1 MQRRRSAPVGQ
12 ISDVEIKLL
21 HVFKA
26 VAERGGFAAAA
37 PALGINPSTVSIHM
51 TNLESRLN
59 LRLCQRGRS
68 GFALTEEGQQVYEAS
83 QRLLSS
89 VENFRTEINSFHDTL
104 RGDLNIG
111 ITDNLVTLPRMR
123 VSDSLAAVKSQGS
136 EIHINIHMNSSSE
149 IARGVVDG
157 RFHVGVVPAIH
168 RLSAL
173 EYVPLYAEAVYL
185 YCATNHALFA
195 QDDGTIS
202 TVDIKACD
210 AVQTPELTRTT
221 DAQTL
226 NVRATANGR
235 EGVAFLILT
244 AKFVG
249 YLPEHFAARWVQ
261 TGQMRA
267 IKPGVYCHDIAYA
280 IVTRRGRLH
289 NRVLEQFLRE
299 IRKRQ

>member
-1 MQRRRSAPVGQ
+1 MGQ
-12 ISDVEIKLL
+12 ISDVELKLIR
-21 HVFKA
+21 VFKA
-26 VAERGGFAAAA
+26 VVEHGGFAAAA
-37 PALGINPSTVSIHM
+37 PALGINASTVSIHM
-51 TNLESRLN
+51 SNLESRLN

-68 GFALTEEGQQVYEAS
+68 GFALTEEGQEVFEAS
-83 QRLLSS
+83 QRLMSS
-89 VENFRTEINSFHDTL
+89 VENFRTEINSFHNTL

-111 ITDNLVTLPRMR
+111 ITDNLVTLPRMH
-123 VSDSLAAVKSQGS
+123 VSDSLAAIKSQGA
-136 EIHINIHMNSSSE
+136 EIHINIHMDSSSE
-149 IARGVVDG
+149 IERGVVDG
-157 RFHVGVVPAIH
+157 RFHVGVVPDTH

-185 YCATNHALFA
+185 YCAANHALFE
-195 QDDGTIS
+195 QEDSTIGTA
-202 TVDIKACD
+202 DIKACD

-226 NVRATANGR
+226 NVKATANGR

-244 AKFVG
+244 AKFIG

-267 IKPGVYCHDIAYA
+267 IKPRAYRNDIAYA

-299 IRKRQ
+299 VKKRK